1 LDYGDFMMHD
11 MQAQN
16 LRGQLMEY
24 LRSQGMPV
32 TEPLQI
38 APISGGQSN
47 PTYILKSGDLRLV
60 LRKKPPGQLLASA
73 HAIDREYRVMKALR
87 GSAVPVPHMHAYCED
102 DHILGTPFYVME
114 FLDGRVLTDQ
124 SLPGLSTQERTD
136 IYSEMN
142 RVIAALHG
150 VDYQAIGLADYGKP
164 GNYFARQIN
173 RWSRQTR
180 ESTLPLNQAM
190 RHLMDWLPEHLPAG
204 DETTLVHGDYR
215 MDNLVFHP
223 TEPRIIGVL
232 DWELSTLGHPLAD
245 LSYQCMAWTIAPT
258 LWRGIAG
265 LDLLSLGIP
274 TEQAYVAMYATQ
286 TGRDPAE
293 HWDFY
298 MAYNLFRMAAI
309 LHGIAQRVADGNAAG
324 VDAEENGRKAEPLAN
339 LGWQCAQRY
348 AATRR

>member
-1 LDYGDFMMHD
+1 MNNTQPHNRLGPLTDYLH
-11 MQAQN
+11 AQGF
-16 LRGQLMEY
+16 RF
-24 LRSQGMPV
+24 

-38 APISGGQSN
+38 KPISGGQSN
-47 PTYILKSGDLRLV
+47 PTYILQAGNLQLV

-73 HAIDREYRVMKALR
+73 HAIDREYRVMKALD
-87 GSAVPVPHMHAYCED
+87 GSAVPVPTMHAYCSD
-102 DHILGTPFYVME
+102 DSILGTPFYVME

-124 SLPGLSTQERTD
+124 SLPGMSPNERRA
-136 IYSEMN
+136 IYQEMN
-142 RVIAALHG
+142 RVIAALHRL
-150 VDYQAIGLADYGKP
+150 DYPALGLSDYGKP
-164 GNYFARQIN
+164 GNYFSRQIT

-180 ESTLPLNQAM
+180 ESTLPVNDSM
-190 RHLMDWLPEHLPAG
+190 KKLMDWLPQHIPAG

-245 LSYQCMAWTIAPT
+245 LSYQCMAWTIPPT

-265 LDLLSLGIP
+265 LDLPSLGIP
-274 TEQAYVAMYATQ
+274 SEKEYVAMYATQ
-286 TGRDPAE
+286 TGRDPAA

-298 MAYNLFRMAAI
+298 LAYNLFRMAAI

-324 VDAEENGRKAEPLAN
+324 VDAEENGRRAGPLAD
-339 LGWQCAQRY
+339 LGWACAQRY
-348 AATRR
+348 DSTRR